1 MPNKQVLRWIDVQCC
16 VILNSSKARSLSKN
30 KRNER
35 RSKRKQTN
43 EQDSVA
49 RGGIKSKLVH
59 DRTSSASGSRPYY
72 ALFSLEPR
80 RIVQK

>member
-16 VILNSSKARSLSKN
+16 VILNSSKARSKN

-43 EQDSVA
+43 EQDE